1 MQGTIE
7 VPECSS
13 ESEDDFT
20 TKSSSIPS
28 QLKIL
33 LVFMMVWQCSF
44 KISNAAISCLLR
56 FLRYFISFI
65 GKAFQSRAVEEM
77 GDGIPLTLATV
88 HRLLYLDK
96 SSFISFVV
104 CPSCDSIYEYS
115 DCIQLGSDGKQESKL
130 CTHVGF
136 PNHPQSSRRTPCGAL
151 LLKKVRTK
159 KGFVLAPIKVYPYK
173 SLRESIEHL
182 AKRNGFLASCEK
194 WRDRTSYDGYF
205 SDIFDG
211 AVWRTF
217 NDSNDGYKFL
227 TSPHC
232 YLLTL
237 NVDWFEPFE
246 RGVYSVGAIYLTIQ
260 NLPRHEWYKPENI
273 IIVGIF
279 PGPKEPK
286 KCINSYLTPLVLEL
300 KEAWSIGF
308 STVAAQNI
316 PVCIKLA
323 LTCVACDIPAS
334 RKVCGFLSHNATL
347 GCNKCLKRFDVQ
359 FGKPTNFSGYDRNNW
374 ILRSKEQHH
383 NCVEEIVKEV
393 TKTGLQAAE
402 SAYGLRYS
410 VLLALPYF
418 DLIQCTAIDIMHNLY
433 LGTAKHGCI

>member
-88 HRLLYLDK
+88 HRLLDLDK

-136 PNHPQSSRRTPCGAL
+136 PNHPQSSVAPAL
-151 LLKKVRTK
+151 KLW
-159 KGFVLAPIKVYPYK
+159 
-173 SLRESIEHL
+173 SREKYE
-182 AKRNGFLASCEK
+182 C
-194 WRDRTSYDGYF
+194 
-205 SDIFDG
+205 
-211 AVWRTF
+211 
-217 NDSNDGYKFL
+217 
-227 TSPHC
+227 
-232 YLLTL
+232 
-237 NVDWFEPFE
+237 
-246 RGVYSVGAIYLTIQ
+246 
-260 NLPRHEWYKPENI
+260 
-273 IIVGIF
+273 
-279 PGPKEPK
+279 
-286 KCINSYLTPLVLEL
+286 
-300 KEAWSIGF
+300 
-308 STVAAQNI
+308 
-316 PVCIKLA
+316 
-323 LTCVACDIPAS
+323 
-334 RKVCGFLSHNATL
+334 
-347 GCNKCLKRFDVQ
+347 
-359 FGKPTNFSGYDRNNW
+359 
-374 ILRSKEQHH
+374 
-383 NCVEEIVKEV
+383 
-393 TKTGLQAAE
+393 
-402 SAYGLRYS
+402 
-410 VLLALPYF
+410 
-418 DLIQCTAIDIMHNLY
+418 
-433 LGTAKHGCI
+433 

>member
-1 MQGTIE
+1 
-7 VPECSS
+7 
-13 ESEDDFT
+13 
-20 TKSSSIPS
+20 
-28 QLKIL
+28 
-33 LVFMMVWQCSF
+33 
-44 KISNAAISCLLR
+44 
-56 FLRYFISFI
+56 
-65 GKAFQSRAVEEM
+65 M

-88 HRLLYLDK
+88 HRLLDLDK

-211 AVWRTF
+211 AVWRKF

-232 YLLTL
+232 YLLT
-237 NVDWFEPFE
+237 EPQLMKKFCNNQ
-246 RGVYSVGAIYLTIQ
+246 AIYGLDLTELCSAFPHCFKNTGTFMNNELPDSL
-260 NLPRHEWYKPENI
+260 NLLHYAVDKLNEIESFAYASGRGISTCPPFYEDVFSAELVEELKGIYKQLYPSREIENI
-273 IIVGIF
+273 SCFFRKFGRII
-279 PGPKEPK
+279 
-286 KCINSYLTPLVLEL
+286 
-300 KEAWSIGF
+300 
-308 STVAAQNI
+308 
-316 PVCIKLA
+316 LA
-323 LTCVACDIPAS
+323 
-334 RKVCGFLSHNATL
+334 N
-347 GCNKCLKRFDVQ
+347 
-359 FGKPTNFSGYDRNNW
+359 
-374 ILRSKEQHH
+374 
-383 NCVEEIVKEV
+383 
-393 TKTGLQAAE
+393 
-402 SAYGLRYS
+402 
-410 VLLALPYF
+410 
-418 DLIQCTAIDIMHNLY
+418 DLIGSVMPGSNS
-433 LGTAKHGCI
+433 